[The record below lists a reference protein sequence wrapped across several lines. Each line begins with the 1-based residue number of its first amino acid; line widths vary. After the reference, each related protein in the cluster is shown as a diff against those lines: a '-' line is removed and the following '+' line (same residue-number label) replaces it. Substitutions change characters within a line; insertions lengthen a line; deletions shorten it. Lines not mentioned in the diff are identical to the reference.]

1 FGSTTQM
8 IEAFKQRYGITPGK
22 LRKADVVPKDGDM
35 AVDARMFETLLS
47 HATDFAVPVVNAKP
61 MERVHYR
68 VERPREG
75 KRLKSGFFKL
85 INVGFAKESYECLYN
100 IYIMEE
106 VQTILAVGAAG
117 STKLVNNATGKIE
130 RLFNYKFP
138 YEYISRY
145 DKMILK
151 KDCIA
156 EFFNN
161 I

>member
-1 FGSTTQM
+1 MNTV
-8 IEAFKQRYGITPGK
+8 AK
-22 LRKADVVPKDGDM
+22 LTVKSYDI
-35 AVDARMFETLLS
+35 
-47 HATDFAVPVVNAKP
+47 
-61 MERVHYR
+61 
-68 VERPREG
+68 VESAEG
-75 KRLKSGFFKL
+75 YP
-85 INVGFAKESYECLYN
+85 AKEGYECLYN